1 MPEPPYNFR
10 QAPTSSTLETP
21 FANYE
26 YTTATSETTPE
37 DWLPDGF
44 CDEVAE
50 AAVEPVLVAED
61 LEPEAEPAL
70 ALEVAPGGAT
80 AATLES
86 LVQTD

>member
-1 MPEPPYNFR
+1 M
-10 QAPTSSTLETP
+10 
-21 FANYE
+21 
-26 YTTATSETTPE
+26 
-37 DWLPDGF
+37 PDGF

-50 AAVEPVLVAED
+50 ADVEPVLVAED

>member
-1 MPEPPYNFR
+1 M
-10 QAPTSSTLETP
+10 
-21 FANYE
+21 
-26 YTTATSETTPE
+26 
-37 DWLPDGF
+37 PDGF

-70 ALEVAPGGAT
+70 ALEVEPGGAT

-86 LVQTD
+86 LVQAD